1 VFVSGKGGVG
11 KTTCAAAFAIDA
23 ARTRR
28 TLLVSTDPASSL
40 GDVLGMRVGWTP
52 RSVRGVPRLGAMD
65 LDATRAFDRWIAP
78 RRDLLSTIALRGTYL
93 DEDDVGRLLKLSLPG
108 IDEIIGLLE
117 ITRVAAGGYDHVV
130 IDAAPTGHTLRL
142 LSSPILL
149 ERVAGLLDGLQS
161 HHREVVRALR
171 GGYTTDAADALIAEI
186 EKEGQSLAARLR
198 DQAHTRLVW
207 VTLPEPMAL
216 EETSDAL
223 SALSRDGIVVRSLLV
238 NRTTPP
244 PPAPCE
250 WCKAHRR
257 FEARAIRP
265 IASRFANTEI
275 LTLPQLFAEPR
286 DVKALRNVASSI
298 ARWSPPA
305 SVPPL
310 KHRVRA
316 IPVRRVASP
325 LSRQSAAEGGGRGLP
340 GDRPA
345 VRWILFGGKGGV
357 GKSTCAAA
365 FALQFAASHPDRR
378 VLLLSSDP
386 AHSLA
391 DVLGAPVG
399 DRAATIDGA
408 PQNLR
413 VREIDAAASL
423 AGFRARYLESV
434 DQAFES
440 IARGAV
446 QIGADRGAFRRLVD
460 LAPPGIDEVIA
471 IADVAEALTAS
482 SSSGETIVSD
492 TAPTGHALRLLE
504 TPAVLRDW
512 TQALMAILL
521 KYHEIVGAGAFAEL
535 LVQLSRRLRHLET
548 ILRDSS
554 QAQFVMVTRAAT
566 LPRAESVR
574 LEKALRRLGIS
585 VGLAIVN
592 AVGAGTCRRCQAV
605 QREESRQMTALL
617 KQLRRQPPYAI
628 IEAPAEMP
636 PPHGVGPLVRWAAS
650 WRRIN

>member
-1 VFVSGKGGVG
+1 
-11 KTTCAAAFAIDA
+11 
-23 ARTRR
+23 
-28 TLLVSTDPASSL
+28 
-40 GDVLGMRVGWTP
+40 MRVGWTP
-52 RSVRGVPRLGAMD
+52 RSVRGVPRLAAVD

-108 IDEIIGLLE
+108 IDEVIGLLE

-186 EKEGQSLAARLR
+186 EKEGQSLAAGLR

-286 DVKALRNVASSI
+286 DVKALRNVSASI

-365 FALQFAASHPDRR
+365 FALQFAASSSRPACPAAIERPGALAGRR
-378 VLLLSSDP
+378 AGRASRGSRCHNRWCAAKPARARNRCGCEPGRLS
-386 AHSLA
+386 
-391 DVLGAPVG
+391 GALSRIG
-399 DRAATIDGA
+399 RRG
-408 PQNLR
+408 
-413 VREIDAAASL
+413 VREHRSRRGPNWCGPWRL
-423 AGFRARYLESV
+423 SQVGRSRTARYRRGHRHRGGRRSPHSVVLE
-434 DQAFES
+434 
-440 IARGAV
+440 RR
-446 QIGADRGAFRRLVD
+446 DRSYPIRPRPVMHCGC
-460 LAPPGIDEVIA
+460 
-471 IADVAEALTAS
+471 
-482 SSSGETIVSD
+482 
-492 TAPTGHALRLLE
+492 
-504 TPAVLRDW
+504 
-512 TQALMAILL
+512 
-521 KYHEIVGAGAFAEL
+521 
-535 LVQLSRRLRHLET
+535 SRRR
-548 ILRDSS
+548 
-554 QAQFVMVTRAAT
+554 QCCAT
-566 LPRAESVR
+566 GPR
-574 LEKALRRLGIS
+574 
-585 VGLAIVN
+585 
-592 AVGAGTCRRCQAV
+592 
-605 QREESRQMTALL
+605 
-617 KQLRRQPPYAI
+617 P
-628 IEAPAEMP
+628 
-636 PPHGVGPLVRWAAS
+636 
-650 WRRIN
+650 

>member
-1 VFVSGKGGVG
+1 
-11 KTTCAAAFAIDA
+11 
-23 ARTRR
+23 
-28 TLLVSTDPASSL
+28 
-40 GDVLGMRVGWTP
+40 M
-52 RSVRGVPRLGAMD
+52 
-65 LDATRAFDRWIAP
+65 
-78 RRDLLSTIALRGTYL
+78 
-93 DEDDVGRLLKLSLPG
+93 
-108 IDEIIGLLE
+108 
-117 ITRVAAGGYDHVV
+117 
-130 IDAAPTGHTLRL
+130 
-142 LSSPILL
+142 
-149 ERVAGLLDGLQS
+149 
-161 HHREVVRALR
+161 
-171 GGYTTDAADALIAEI
+171 
-186 EKEGQSLAARLR
+186 
-198 DQAHTRLVW
+198 
-207 VTLPEPMAL
+207 
-216 EETSDAL
+216 
-223 SALSRDGIVVRSLLV
+223 
-238 NRTTPP
+238 
-244 PPAPCE
+244 
-250 WCKAHRR
+250 
-257 FEARAIRP
+257 
-265 IASRFANTEI
+265 
-275 LTLPQLFAEPR
+275 
-286 DVKALRNVASSI
+286 
-298 ARWSPPA
+298 
-305 SVPPL
+305 
-310 KHRVRA
+310 
-316 IPVRRVASP
+316 
-325 LSRQSAAEGGGRGLP
+325 
-340 GDRPA
+340 
-345 VRWILFGGKGGV
+345 
-357 GKSTCAAA
+357 
-365 FALQFAASHPDRR
+365 
-378 VLLLSSDP
+378 
-386 AHSLA
+386 
-391 DVLGAPVG
+391 LGAPVG

-413 VREIDAAASL
+413 VREIDAAAGL

-434 DQAFES
+434 DKAFES

-460 LAPPGIDEVIA
+460 PAPPGIDEVIA
-471 IADVAEALTAS
+471 IAEVAEALTAS

-650 WRRIN
+650 WRRIT